1 MIKLVLI
8 FATAIIIINIINIFS
23 QNNEI
28 INLYIG
34 DYQILIEQN
43 ILILLAIS
51 SIIFTIFICFL
62 LANFF
67 ANIKFKKLAKENKN
81 YKNSLN
87 EITKCLTLNSI
98 GDIKESNKF
107 LNKLTRKIN
116 HPIIDLIKLQ
126 NSLLTKENNNIIKN
140 CKKLLTNQETKHI
153 AIQAMAIASEKKEAY
168 DHAIKLLEES
178 HKEYPNAKNIS
189 LKLIELYKK
198 CANWEKLK
206 NIIELTSKQKEFNE
220 KDYEEDLSIA
230 LLMLAKNAPN
240 PKEHKLLIKKAQ
252 TINPSHIEIQNEYA
266 IYLSNFNHKIILI
279 KYLKNIWKNNQSKIL
294 IDLFFEKNQNKSA
307 KYKLKTLKQLIN
319 INKRGEA
326 AIVNYIKLAY
336 EHNLHITETKS
347 LIKQYLESTNSKA
360 IYEISLEFLEKYS
373 DNYEDSDYIEEI
385 KKKKDSYINSP
396 NYLCKNCNFKH
407 DSWEAICKNCLTFNQ
422 ITYDYEQKL
431 SLIKTKNI

>member
-1 MIKLVLI
+1 
-8 FATAIIIINIINIFS
+8 
-23 QNNEI
+23 
-28 INLYIG
+28 
-34 DYQILIEQN
+34 
-43 ILILLAIS
+43 
-51 SIIFTIFICFL
+51 
-62 LANFF
+62 
-67 ANIKFKKLAKENKN
+67 
-81 YKNSLN
+81 
-87 EITKCLTLNSI
+87 
-98 GDIKESNKF
+98 
-107 LNKLTRKIN
+107 
-116 HPIIDLIKLQ
+116 
-126 NSLLTKENNNIIKN
+126 
-140 CKKLLTNQETKHI
+140 
-153 AIQAMAIASEKKEAY
+153 MAIASEKKEAY

-198 CANWEKLK
+198 CAKWEELK

-266 IYLSNFNHKIILI
+266 IYLSNFNHKIILA

-294 IDLFFEKNQNKSA
+294 IDLFLEKNQNKSA

-319 INKRGEA
+319 LNKRGEA
-326 AIVNYIKLAY
+326 AIVNYIKIAY
-336 EHNLHITETKS
+336 DHNLYITETKS

-360 IYEISLEFLEKYS
+360 IYEISLEFLEKFS
-373 DNYEDSDYIEEI
+373 DNYEDSDHIEEI

-407 DSWEAICKNCLTFNQ
+407 DIWEAICKNCLTFNQ

-431 SLIKTKNI
+431 SLIKAKNI